1 MNEQEEKLQYAPEAE
16 QQPVQAEQ
24 TSEIP
29 SEAPMIVEMPAPM
42 VEPIEEDAPRG
53 SAIASMILGIA
64 SLASSGSMP
73 VAGIVLAA
81 IARAKAKAF
90 LRDYPGSSASGFA
103 KTGRILGNIGLP
115 LSIVMT
121 VVMALAFIAGI
132 ALGMMEESSDVVI
145 EFEQN
150 ILPMI

>member
-1 MNEQEEKLQYAPEAE
+1 MDENQQELQYEQENVP
-16 QQPVQAEQ
+16 
-24 TSEIP
+24 
-29 SEAPMIVEMPAPM
+29 IVDTN
-42 VEPIEEDAPRG
+42 VEPITDPDDVPRG
-53 SAIASMILGIA
+53 SAIASMILGIV
-64 SLASSGSMP
+64 SLATSGSMP

-90 LRDYPGSSASGFA
+90 LRDYPNSSASGFA

-121 VVMALAFIAGI
+121 VLMVLVFAAGV
-132 ALGMMEESSDVVI
+132 ALGLMEESSDIVI

-150 ILPMI
+150 VLPMI